1 MAYPR
6 KGPYIVRWRKGPVTL
21 AYALAAA
28 GTAVMLAAVGGLWP
42 APAPSDAHTPSGLH
56 GKQFKRVAALGDSIT
71 LGVNAC
77 GRAGECRTASW
88 STGADGGTGGFAARL
103 GEATGHP
110 PETANL
116 AVGGARAK
124 DLRGQAAAAAADGAD
139 LVTVLVGGND
149 ACAPTQAGMT
159 PTSEYAAAVK
169 DALATLEA
177 APSHPVVFV
186 ASVPYLNG
194 LLTAYANNPAAT
206 RLWQGKHLCQS
217 LLAQPDSSDPARVSG
232 RAAVAARVNEY
243 NTALAEQCAA
253 VSRCIFDGRAVATMD
268 FTAAQISTVD
278 YFHPSREGQLA
289 IAGATWAALADA
301 LDHCELP
308 TALRAEFGC

>member
-1 MAYPR
+1 
-6 KGPYIVRWRKGPVTL
+6 VRWRKGPATL
-21 AYALAAA
+21 TYALAAA
-28 GTAVMLAAVGGLWP
+28 TAAVMLATVGGLWP
-42 APAPSDAHTPSGLH
+42 APAPSDAHAPSGLQ

-88 STGADGGTGGFAARL
+88 STGTDGGARGFAARV
-103 GEATGHP
+103 GEATGHE

-124 DLRGQAAAAAADGAD
+124 DLPGQAAAAAAGGAD
-139 LVTVLVGGND
+139 LVTMLVGGND
-149 ACAPTQAGMT
+149 VCAPTPERMT
-159 PTSEYAAAVK
+159 PTADYAGAVK
-169 DALATLEA
+169 KALATLEA
-177 APSHPVVFV
+177 APSRPVVFV

-194 LLTAYANNPAAT
+194 LLSADSNNPAAT
-206 RLWQGKHLCQS
+206 QLWQRNHLCQS
-217 LLAQPDSSDPARVSG
+217 LLAHPDSSDPADVSG

-243 NTALAEQCAA
+243 NSALAEQCAA
-253 VSRCIFDGRAVATMD
+253 VSRCIFDGGAVATID

-278 YFHPSREGQLA
+278 YFHPSLEGQLA
-289 IAGATWAALADA
+289 IADATWAALRDA

-308 TALRAEFGC
+308 PALKADFGC